1 MFTLGTLALTLILT
15 LPPDQSDV
23 RKAIGEVRYQ
33 QAVQNLLIG
42 LASENDG
49 LRRSCA
55 FILGEIRSDEA
66 VIPLMRALKSGTD
79 EQTQI
84 IAALSLCKIGDAR
97 GVFAVK
103 QEARFSDSKKVRN
116 SCSWFYDQYV
126 ESGVFVFPAVSGT
139 ADVLSVR

>member
-1 MFTLGTLALTLILT
+1 MFTLGTLALALVMTV
-15 LPPDQSDV
+15 PADQSDV
-23 RKAIGEVRYQ
+23 RKAIGEVRYE

-49 LRRSCA
+49 LRRSSA
-55 FILGEIRSDEA
+55 YILGEIKSDEA

-84 IAALSLCKIGDAR
+84 AAALSLCKIGDAR

-103 QEARFSDSKKVRN
+103 QEARFGDSKKVRN

-126 ESGVFVFPAVSGT
+126 ERGVFEFPSVVGT
-139 ADVLSVR
+139 KDALSAR

>member
-1 MFTLGTLALTLILT
+1 MYTLGTLALALMLAA
-15 LPPDQSDV
+15 PADQSDI
-23 RKAIGEVRYQ
+23 RTAIGEVRYQ

-49 LRRSCA
+49 LRRSSA
-55 FILGEIRSDEA
+55 FILGEIKSDEA
-66 VIPLMRALKSGTD
+66 VIPLMRALKSGSD
-79 EQTQI
+79 ESTQI

-103 QEARFSDSKKVRN
+103 QEARFGDSKKVRN

-126 ESGVFVFPAVSGT
+126 ESGVFVFPAVAGTSGT
-139 ADVLSVR
+139 ISAR

>member
-1 MFTLGTLALTLILT
+1 MFTLGAMALALTMT
-15 LPPDQSDV
+15 MPADQPDI

-49 LRRSCA
+49 LRQSSA
-55 FILGEIRSDEA
+55 YMLGEIQSGDA

-79 EQTQI
+79 ERTQI
-84 IAALSLCKIGDAR
+84 AAALSLCKIGDAR

-103 QEARFSDSKKVRN
+103 QEARFSDNQKVKN
-116 SCSWFYDQYV
+116 SCSWFYDRYV
-126 ESGVFVFPAVSGT
+126 ESGVFDFPKVTGT
-139 ADVLSVR
+139 TDVLSVR